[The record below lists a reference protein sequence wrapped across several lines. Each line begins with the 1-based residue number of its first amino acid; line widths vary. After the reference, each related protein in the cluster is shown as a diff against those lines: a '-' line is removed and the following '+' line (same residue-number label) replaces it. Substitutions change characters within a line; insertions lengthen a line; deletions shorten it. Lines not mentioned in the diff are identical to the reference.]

1 MPRKPGQSIKGR
13 SIWVKGTTL
22 AHLLA
27 KEYGATNKQTL
38 LQRSQDLTD
47 SELADL
53 VDSVLIQHCFQ
64 TGAPAAAPVQVPQP
78 TKAEEAQPTTLNL
91 EFDPNELDD
100 L

>member
-27 KEYGATNKQTL
+27 KQHGTTDRQTL
-38 LQRSQDLTD
+38 LQRSQELSD

-53 VDSVLIQHCFQ
+53 VDGVLIQHCFQ
-64 TGAPAAAPVQVPQP
+64 TGAPAAAPVQVSQP
-78 TKAEEAQPTTLNL
+78 VRAEEAQSTTLNL
-91 EFDPNELDD
+91 EFDPSELDD